1 MTEFPVHDFFAGETV
16 ASERDIRHRSGR
28 WLLKT
33 AGRHSEHI
41 IRGPQGS
48 AFGSYGPGKLLGE
61 LTGSFGYCLLC
72 FKSLTSSLTNYALT
86 VPGNWE
92 ANPIMRLSQAHLG
105 AAWWMPKIV
114 VVGFAAVLAKQMSQQ
129 WPILFAVSYYLVIVS
144 GNLAC
149 L

>member
-1 MTEFPVHDFFAGETV
+1 M
-16 ASERDIRHRSGR
+16 ASENGWPSQRAHHPRPSRIGVRILWSRQTLARAHRILWILFIG
-28 WLLKT
+28 LQIADVVT
-33 AGRHSEHI
+33 
-41 IRGPQGS
+41 
-48 AFGSYGPGKLLGE
+48 
-61 LTGSFGYCLLC
+61 
-72 FKSLTSSLTNYALT
+72 TNYALT
-86 VPGNWE
+86 APGNWE